1 MSVALALVGV
11 SVLGTWG
18 IATIA
23 LIVSGIVL
31 IVAPGDAETVS
42 SGLAVGIFLLIAGLI
57 SGGLMQVVAMPLMGL
72 DPPLPIKASS
82 IVPHDRMKEWANAGS
97 LRSFPDG
104 IATEVRLRSL
114 RVAIVRQGEEVSA
127 MAALCPHA
135 RLPLGSF
142 PGAPIKAEPVRDGCV
157 MCPFHGARFDVSN
170 GSVVRQPFASEF
182 NSNHPFLGAFQ
193 SKLFFWNKGAEDIQT
208 YPVRIENDEVL
219 VGLPR

>member
-1 MSVALALVGV
+1 MSVALAIVGA

-31 IVAPGDAETVS
+31 LVAPGDAETTS

-72 DPPLPIKASS
+72 DPPLPVKAKS
-82 IVPHDRMKEWANAGS
+82 IIPHEKMREWASAGH
-97 LRSFPDG
+97 LRNFPDG

-114 RVAIVRQGEEVSA
+114 RVAIVRQGEEVHA
-127 MAALCPHA
+127 LAALCTHA

-142 PGAPIKAEPVRDGCV
+142 PGAPIKPEPVRDGCV
-157 MCPFHGARFDVSN
+157 MCPFHGARFEVSN
-170 GSVVRQPFASEF
+170 GKAVRQPFASEF
-182 NSNHPFLGAFQ
+182 NAEHPFLGTLQ
-193 SKLFFWNKGAEDIQT
+193 SKLFFWNMGAEDIQT
-208 YPVRIENDEVL
+208 YPVRVENDEVM

>member
-1 MSVALALVGV
+1 MSVALAIVGA

-31 IVAPGDAETVS
+31 LVAPGDAETTS
-42 SGLAVGIFLLIAGLI
+42 SGLAVGIFLLISGLI
-57 SGGLMQVVAMPLMGL
+57 SGGLMQVVAMPLMGI
-72 DPPLPIKASS
+72 DPPLPVKAKS
-82 IVPHDRMKEWANAGS
+82 IIPHEKMQEWASAGP
-97 LRSFPDG
+97 LRNFTDG

-127 MAALCPHA
+127 LAALCTHA

-142 PGAPIKAEPVRDGCV
+142 PGAPIKPEPVRDGCV
-157 MCPFHGARFDVSN
+157 MCPFHGARFEVSN
-170 GSVVRQPFASEF
+170 GKAVRQPFASEF
-182 NSNHPFLGAFQ
+182 NANHPFLGTLQ
-193 SKLFFWNKGAEDIQT
+193 SKLFFWNMGAEDIQT
-208 YPVRIENDEVL
+208 YPVRIENDEVI

>member
-1 MSVALALVGV
+1 MSVALALVGA

-31 IVAPGDAETVS
+31 LVAPGDAETTS
-42 SGLAVGIFLLIAGLI
+42 SALAVGIFLLIAGLI
-57 SGGLMQVVAMPLMGL
+57 SGGLMQVIAMPLMGL
-72 DPPLPIKASS
+72 DPPLPVKAKS
-82 IVPHDRMKEWANAGS
+82 IIPHDRMKGWANAGP
-97 LRSFPDG
+97 LRNFREG
-104 IATEVRLRSL
+104 VATEMRLHTF
-114 RVAIVRQGEEVSA
+114 RVAIVRQGEEAYA

-142 PGAPIKAEPVRDGCV
+142 PGAPIRPEPVRDGCV
-157 MCPFHGARFDVSN
+157 MCPFHGARFEVTN
-170 GSVVRQPFASEF
+170 GKAVRQPFSSEF
-182 NSNHPFLGAFQ
+182 NSNHPFLGQFQ

-208 YPVRIENDEVL
+208 YPVRIENDQII

>member
-23 LIVSGIVL
+23 LIVSGIIL

-42 SGLAVGIFLLIAGLI
+42 SGLAVGIFLLISGLI
-57 SGGLMQVVAMPLMGL
+57 SGGLMQIVAMPLMGL

-82 IVPHDRMKEWANAGS
+82 IISHDRMKEWANAGP

-142 PGAPIKAEPVRDGCV
+142 PGAPLPRKAEKPSSPGS
-157 MCPFHGARFDVSN
+157 GAPATTRTAPRSR
-170 GSVVRQPFASEF
+170 SSPAATACRMAS
-182 NSNHPFLGAFQ
+182 L
-193 SKLFFWNKGAEDIQT
+193 
-208 YPVRIENDEVL
+208 
-219 VGLPR
+219 